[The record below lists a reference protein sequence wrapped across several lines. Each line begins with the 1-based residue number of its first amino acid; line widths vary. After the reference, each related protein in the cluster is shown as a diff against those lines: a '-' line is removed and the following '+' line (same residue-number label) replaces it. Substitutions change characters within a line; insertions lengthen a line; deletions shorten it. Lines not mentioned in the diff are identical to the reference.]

1 MPAIVKLQLSLE
13 ALAEAISSLD
23 LQEKRQL
30 QELIEQQ
37 IFEAEEALYEDDAE
51 TLAEVQ
57 AVRAEYR
64 DGESITID
72 EYLANRSNQKSD
84 RIFWSSYSIVKQE
97 RHRWVG
103 ARHPQSFGI
112 SNILLVPIGVNLS
125 LKEA

>member
-51 TLAEVQ
+51 TLAEIQ
-57 AVRAEYR
+57 AVRAEYK

-72 EYLANRSNQKSD
+72 EYLANRSNQK
-84 RIFWSSYSIVKQE
+84 
-97 RHRWVG
+97 
-103 ARHPQSFGI
+103 
-112 SNILLVPIGVNLS
+112 
-125 LKEA
+125 